1 MNCKTIKNKKMN
13 RQQELFQKLEGK
25 FLSTNFSLSSERLSV
40 MTILG
45 DYEVTSLEKLLS
57 LMTLWRVEKPTA
69 NWRIVL
75 LQLSNLLWI
84 ELDKIPL
91 PEYPPNRKYEA
102 IKLHESFIEKMKK
115 CSREC
120 GIGYFDKKT
129 HSHSE
134 KDIEI
139 FQQHMFKL
147 QKIKQS

>member
-1 MNCKTIKNKKMN
+1 MNE
-13 RQQELFQKLEGK
+13 QQELFQKLEGK

-40 MTILG
+40 MNILG

-57 LMTLWRVEKPTA
+57 LMTLWRVERPN
-69 NWRIVL
+69 NWRMVL
-75 LQLSNLLWI
+75 LQMSNLLWI
-84 ELDKIPL
+84 ELEKIPL
-91 PEYPPNRKYEA
+91 PEYPANRKYEA
-102 IKLHESFIEKMKK
+102 IKLHESFITKMKEYG
-115 CSREC
+115 RES